1 MMKKVKTDIFLKLMF
16 NIQKNY
22 MNFIVIYHFYLNER
36 NFKQVEKLVT
46 NLYDKAE
53 YVIHT
58 GNLKQA
64 LNHGL
69 TLKKNHRWIN
79 FSQDEWLW
87 RLLESIEILNLSQRK
102 KKEVLSMRTKLP
114 YYKVFHRT
122 SLHN

>member
-1 MMKKVKTDIFLKLMF
+1 
-16 NIQKNY
+16 

-87 RLLESIEILNLSQRK
+87 RLLESKEILNLSQRK